1 MPIYELGGVE
11 MNDLSSL
18 WPVLIYAIGALL
30 SMIAAAAGYV
40 AYALGLF
47 RICKKVG
54 QRRAS
59 LAWVPVAQ
67 LILVPVT
74 ADGIMETK
82 QEKKTALA
90 RHAVISLLAGV
101 ACALLCAVLGG
112 VGLLLEAAKLG
123 GALIWIV
130 IILLSL
136 SLLAFLACLAYFA
149 AVYFLAFYRIAR
161 MFVPTWA
168 CWTLT
173 VALVLNL
180 QMSALVLL
188 ILSFF
193 PLSEPAPAQ
202 EQTV

>member
-1 MPIYELGGVE
+1 

-18 WPVLIYAIGALL
+18 LPVLIYAVGALI
-30 SMIAAAAGYV
+30 SMIVAVAGYV

-47 RICKKVG
+47 RICNKVG
-54 QRRAS
+54 QRRAP

-74 ADGIMETK
+74 ADGIMQPG
-82 QEKKTALA
+82 QEKKTGLA

-101 ACALLCAVLGG
+101 ASALLCAVLGG
-112 VGLLLEAAKLG
+112 IGLLLETAKLS

-130 IILLSL
+130 IALLFIA
-136 SLLAFLACLAYFA
+136 LLAALACL
-149 AVYFLAFYRIAR
+149 VYFTVVYILAFYRIAR

-193 PLSEPAPAQ
+193 PFSEPAPAPAPAPAQAQ